1 MLILSM
7 GKTYKKFEKAP
18 KQIRYNQSG
27 FYDDTDELGVKFLK
41 KERKGKFQT
50 KYRKD
55 GE

>member
-1 MLILSM
+1 M
-7 GKTYKKFEKAP
+7 GKTYKKFDKAP
-18 KQIRYNQSG
+18 KQNRYNQSE
-27 FYDDTDELGVKFLK
+27 FYDGVDGLVAKFLK